1 MKKLWKLIL
10 VIGLA
15 IFLGINLYL
24 DIREKP
30 TQTTSVISDMPV
42 GISKGEFAPEFEGI
56 TLSGETLQLS
66 ETHGKT
72 VLINV
77 FASWCGPCQ
86 LEAPHLAQV
95 YAELGGDDVIF
106 IGLNLEEKPEEVA
119 AFKEK
124 FGWEF
129 PLVLNEDGHLTEIYQ
144 PLGLPT
150 TWLIDPNGVIQDVH
164 TGPVTADMLAQAITE
179 IQEGRDPNPFITVN

>member
-1 MKKLWKLIL
+1 MKKIWKPII

-15 IFLGINLYL
+15 IFFGINLYL
-24 DIREKP
+24 DIRDKP
-30 TQTTSVISDMPV
+30 SQTTSVISEIPV
-42 GISKGEFAPEFEGI
+42 GISKGELAPEFEGK
-56 TLSGETLQLS
+56 TLSGETLHLS
-66 ETHGKT
+66 DTHGKT

-95 YAELGGDDVIF
+95 YADLGGDDVIF
-106 IGLNLEEKPEEVA
+106 IGLNFEEKPEEVA
-119 AFKEK
+119 AFKEE

-129 PLVLNEDGHLTEIYQ
+129 PLVLNEDGRLTEIYQ

-150 TWLIDPNGVIQDVH
+150 SWLIDPNGVIQYVH
-164 TGPVTADMLAQAITE
+164 TGPVNAEMLAQAIND
-179 IQEGRDPNPFITVN
+179 IQEGRDHDPFINLN